1 MTKKTKM
8 NYRKIWEEYNNQKIP
23 KGYHIHHIDGNKDN
37 NDPENLQCVSPE
49 DHFMIHYL
57 QGDPV
62 ALYGKFIQG
71 AAEAGKKGGKSG
83 KGGTKNR
90 PEHAKRRSTEVITK
104 WSRENKGRKDSEET
118 RKKKSLATSGEKNGM
133 YKRNHTPEAKIKMSQ
148 SATGNTRCVGRILSD
163 ETKNRMSVSRAKF
176 LDNGGKSGF
185 SNVYSIV
192 TEDDGIICTK
202 MHKND
207 IMILLN
213 FGEKDFKALYSWCK
227 RNKDVMHPRFR
238 MRIINE
244 GKYYDNL

>member
-1 MTKKTKM
+1 MTKKTKI

-23 KGYHIHHIDGNKDN
+23 KGYHIHHIDGNREN

-49 DHFMIHYL
+49 EHFMIHYL
-57 QGDPV
+57 QGDSV

-71 AAEAGKKGGKSG
+71 AAEAGSKGGKKG

-90 PEHAKRRSTEVITK
+90 PEHAKRRSTEVIAK

-133 YKRNHTPEAKIKMSQ
+133 YNKKHTSEAKQKMSE
-148 SATGNTRCVGRILSD
+148 AAMGNTRCVGRILSA
-163 ETKNRMSVSRAKF
+163 ETKNRISDSRAKF
-176 LDNGGKSGF
+176 IANGGKSGF
-185 SNVYSIV
+185 SNAYSIIK
-192 TEDDGIICTK
+192 EDGSFICKK

-213 FGEKDFKALYSWCK
+213 FSEKDFKALYKWCK
-227 RNKDVMHPRFR
+227 KNKDFMHPRFK